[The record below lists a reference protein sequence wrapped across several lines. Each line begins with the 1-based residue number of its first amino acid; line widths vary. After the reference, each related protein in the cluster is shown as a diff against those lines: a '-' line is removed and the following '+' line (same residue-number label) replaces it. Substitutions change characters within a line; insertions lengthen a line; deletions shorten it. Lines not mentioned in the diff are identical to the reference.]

1 MYVDSECFSL
11 NIVGLSE
18 INLFAWGMGGGLMP
32 MFDIYFL
39 HQLVTVHVQ

>member
-1 MYVDSECFSL
+1 MYVDPECFSP

-32 MFDIYFL
+32 MFDIYFF